1 MPVQHSSCSETPT
14 VFALSSSGE
23 SWAIALLSV
32 IGTPRPPVL
41 GTGTALGRECCQQCS
56 GRGGLGCAAPG
67 IGWKCGR
74 RRDNERRGD
83 KGNRKQ
89 STREKNTQP
98 QRCSWHQRSLK
109 PQSPATPRHG
119 GTALCPAWCQL
130 LSVVPSE
137 LHQHCES
144 RGQCYEPRAGKEQ
157 GYDGGIPQSC
167 SNIPR
172 MPREWFRGTER
183 GGTSLSTLSTLCNE
197 SASPHRTTLRAPELS
212 SLPLLQFPP
221 PLLYPPRAVGEGDAQ
236 TEMPAKIQPG
246 GKMHENS
253 GTDGPGHGSS
263 PLCRCHGSVHM
274 PAFPFVLSCHA
285 WEQRGAAGATLAD
298 SFKMSQCEPKS
309 GWHPVFNPTA
319 GWHAGWLRAAPHPSQ
334 HRRRPR
340 MPTRAPSSARQD
352 ASPPA

>member
-23 SWAIALLSV
+23 SWAIALLPV

-119 GTALCPAWCQL
+119 GTVLCPAWCQL

-197 SASPHRTTLRAPELS
+197 SASPHRTTLRAPEIS

-221 PLLYPPRAVGEGDAQ
+221 PPP
-236 TEMPAKIQPG
+236 P
-246 GKMHENS
+246 
-253 GTDGPGHGSS
+253 
-263 PLCRCHGSVHM
+263 PL
-274 PAFPFVLSCHA
+274 
-285 WEQRGAAGATLAD
+285 
-298 SFKMSQCEPKS
+298 
-309 GWHPVFNPTA
+309 
-319 GWHAGWLRAAPHPSQ
+319 PSQ
-334 HRRRPR
+334 GCGGR
-340 MPTRAPSSARQD
+340 
-352 ASPPA
+352 